1 MNGVKLIALSMRP
14 SMIYSTAGVADISK
28 VFLPNALIQG
38 EVEGKEDYGYTVNVG
53 FNETKGFFKCDTSVV
68 DCRNCS
74 LSSSPRSGWN
84 AAFLRRGRA
93 EGPRAA
99 ARRGQG
105 QSCHQSDFPFSARF
119 LAHR

>member
-1 MNGVKLIALSMRP
+1 MKLIALSMRP
-14 SMIYSTAGVADISK
+14 SMIYSTAGVADVSK

-53 FNETKGFFKCDTSVV
+53 FNETKGFFKCDTSAV

-74 LSSSPRSGWN
+74 LPSLPRSGRN
-84 AAFLRRGRA
+84 TAFLRRGRA

-105 QSCHQSDFPFSARF
+105 KCCHQGDFPFSARF

>member
-68 DCRNCS
+68 DCRNWR
-74 LSSSPRSGWN
+74 LSSSPRSGRN

-93 EGPRAA
+93 EGPRAT

-119 LAHR
+119 LAHQ

>member
-1 MNGVKLIALSMRP
+1 MKLIALSMRP

-53 FNETKGFFKCDTSVV
+53 FNETKGFFICDTSVV
-68 DCRNCS
+68 DCRNWR
-74 LSSSPRSGWN
+74 LSSSPRSGRN

-93 EGPRAA
+93 EGPRAT

-119 LAHR
+119 LTHQ